1 MNPCRVHHSII
12 LIVTTVSIIIAANPV
27 PVTAQQKQF
36 QSTVCIDSSC
46 HSIICQDNLA
56 CQSFP
61 PNRVPTVESVSR
73 SIVMEPVGQD
83 EEPVSTSIVM
93 EPVGQDEEPV
103 STSIVMEPVGQDQ
116 ELIQPLEDEV
126 AGRQAVI
133 MEPQPEEGEQGQV
146 VEDMLLSDESQGL
159 VNPTTSSE
167 SGSDEAD
174 DLEPAN
180 LAIPDQDTE
189 ICEDGLDNDSD
200 GEVDEECDEATS
212 FSSALP
218 NDLTHEN
225 EHEEDH
231 HEQFSEEYMRQH
243 DGGDRAEFLEELN
256 EKHDP
261 PFYVPPTNS

>member
-1 MNPCRVHHSII
+1 MNLCRVHHSII
-12 LIVTTVSIIIAANPV
+12 LIVTTVSAMVAANPV
-27 PVTAQQKQF
+27 PIAAQHEQF
-36 QSTVCIDSSC
+36 QSTVCVVSSC
-46 HSIICQDNLA
+46 HSVICQDNLA
-56 CQSFP
+56 CQSFSTSRFLTVEP
-61 PNRVPTVESVSR
+61 VPTSN
-73 SIVMEPVGQD
+73 VMEPIGQD
-83 EEPVSTSIVM
+83 E
-93 EPVGQDEEPV
+93 
-103 STSIVMEPVGQDQ
+103 

-126 AGRQAVI
+126 AGTQAVI

-146 VEDMLLSDESQGL
+146 AEDMLLSDESQGL
-159 VNPTTSSE
+159 VKTTTSSE

-174 DLEPAN
+174 DHEPAN
-180 LAIPDQDTE
+180 LAISDQDTE

-200 GEVDEECDEATS
+200 VEVDEECDGSTS

-218 NDLTHEN
+218 NDLTHET